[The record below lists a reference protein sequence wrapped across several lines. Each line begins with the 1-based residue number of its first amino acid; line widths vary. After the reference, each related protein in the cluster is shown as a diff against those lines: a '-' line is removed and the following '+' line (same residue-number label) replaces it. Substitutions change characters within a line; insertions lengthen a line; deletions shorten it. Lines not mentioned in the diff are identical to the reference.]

1 MESGILKEMV
11 SVIRA
16 EQQRRES
23 LRTDEG
29 PEAYYAWC
37 FENEPIINELCLMLL
52 VTLRHQIERELV
64 WLAGLAADD
73 GHEISFQQ
81 HDERVKELKGKGRIS
96 WDWKKIEKRLRF
108 KSCEGFKYVEALRHL
123 ANSYKHD
130 PSVEPAGD
138 LIEFLDLP
146 STVRCAP
153 LPQSDRFREKLATFI
168 GLEKHAPYCDIA
180 EHFIDIADAFLERVK
195 AQVTLSKLKPQV
207 PRLSDIG
214 Y

>member
-16 EQQRRES
+16 EQQRREA

-37 FENEPIINELCLMLL
+37 FENEPVINELCLMLL

-73 GHEISFQQ
+73 GPEISFQQ
-81 HDERVKELKGKGRIS
+81 HDERVKELKDRIR
-96 WDWKKIEKRLRF
+96 WDWKTIEKRLRF
-108 KSCEGFKYVEALRHL
+108 ESCEGFKYVEALRHL

-130 PSVEPAGD
+130 PSVEPAEE
-138 LIEFLDLP
+138 LLKILDLP
-146 STVRCAP
+146 PTVRCAP
-153 LPQSDRFREKLATFI
+153 LPQSDRFREGLATFI
-168 GLEKHAPYCDIA
+168 GLEKHAPYYDIA

-195 AQVTLSKLKPQV
+195 AQVKLSTLKPQV
-207 PRLSDIG
+207 LRLSDLA